1 MKNTCV
7 CRMCFSVNF
16 LLICKTAN
24 HLTWLHSGYSVHVWH
39 RSGNSW
45 RQAWC
50 NTIGWGIQHTFW
62 ISLKT
67 LDRINKK
74 YVSSM
79 WPSFQ
84 TISSCKNHC
93 CSFSLTYLT
102 GDLSMDALDVGVGV
116 IVLHWHKSGPPHLD
130 THGPWQFAE
139 DIGQLFSLRCTA
151 LSIEDGP
158 VVQRDLGR
166 TWNVLIQQYYPPPT
180 KLLLET
186 AHIQSYIF
194 M

>member
-1 MKNTCV
+1 MKKHMRLQDV
-7 CRMCFSVNF
+7 LQRQFSFN
-16 LLICKTAN
+16 LQ
-24 HLTWLHSGYSVHVWH
+24 
-39 RSGNSW
+39 NSKSF
-45 RQAWC
+45 
-50 NTIGWGIQHTFW
+50 NMTSFW
-62 ISLKT
+62 IQCTRLTLIWKLVEASLMQHNWMRDST
-67 LDRINKK
+67 YNLNFPQNSDWINKK
-74 YVSSM
+74 YVSSK

-116 IVLHWHKSGPPHLD
+116 IVLHRHKSGPPHLD

-180 KLLLET
+180 KMLLET
-186 AHIQSYIF
+186 AHTQSYIF